1 MSFPFGSSPNESNR
15 SIVFHPVPFATVAIR
30 DHVSAIIGNCSHSL
44 DDMYIDMPENL
55 ADYTGYKSFIE
66 VGRPT
71 SRQSNS
77 SLCNSDRKYIRPSVG
92 QDVEGN
98 FFLILQ
104 SSLYFQQVP
113 VEICS

>member
-1 MSFPFGSSPNESNR
+1 MSLIGQLSLTPCPL
-15 SIVFHPVPFATVAIR
+15 ATVTIR
-30 DHVSAIIGNCSHSL
+30 DHVNSIIGNCSHSL

-55 ADYTGYKSFIE
+55 ADFSGFKSFIQ
-66 VGRPT
+66 VGRPS

-77 SLCNSDRKYIRPSVG
+77 SLCDSERNFIRPSVA

-98 FFLILQ
+98 FYLILQ